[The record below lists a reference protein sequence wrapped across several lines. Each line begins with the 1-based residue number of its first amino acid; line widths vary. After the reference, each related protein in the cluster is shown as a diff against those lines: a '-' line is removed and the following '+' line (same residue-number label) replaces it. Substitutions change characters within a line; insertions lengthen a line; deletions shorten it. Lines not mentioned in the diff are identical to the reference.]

1 MLVTAITTARAF
13 RNLEAK
19 RKRDPDS
26 GEKSKSGTHRPTP
39 HSEANRGAGASWI
52 ESEART
58 PEREP
63 IQLPTKT
70 ASAMERAKNLIGR
83 NMPPRARQNNSQ
95 PRDNSRWLP
104 TGTTKTDLWIRLSE
118 VTR

>member
-1 MLVTAITTARAF
+1 VLVTAITTARAF

-39 HSEANRGAGASWI
+39 HSEANRGTGASWI
-52 ESEART
+52 ESEALVAGRN
-58 PEREP
+58 P
-63 IQLPTKT
+63 IQQPIKT
-70 ASAMERAKNLIGR
+70 VSATERAKSLIER
-83 NMPPRARQNNSQ
+83 NMLPRAPQNNSQ
-95 PRDNSRWLP
+95 PRDNYWLP
-104 TGTTKTDLWIRLSE
+104 QNGRKTDLWIRLSE